1 MNKINIEQ
9 ICTIRV
15 MIDYVNRRYE
25 YREEKK
31 FLWWVISP
39 AGFYYVHAIHPYLIT
54 PEEIAVKNQHRCI
67 IRDKEVI
74 FKPHVEITL
83 SNGLM
88 YEKFFETQSELDGFL
103 MSDYI
108 RGIKLINQ

>member
-1 MNKINIEQ
+1 MNKINTEQ

-15 MIDYVNRRYE
+15 LRDYISGHYQ

-31 FLWWVISP
+31 FLWWVVNP
-39 AGFYYVHAIHPYLIT
+39 AGFYYTYTIHPYLIT
-54 PEEIAVKNQHRCI
+54 PEQILIKNKNVF

-83 SNGLM
+83 SNELM
-88 YEKFFETQSELDGFL
+88 YEKFFETQSELDEFL
-103 MSDYI
+103 ASDYI
-108 RGIKLINQ
+108 RGLKLINQ